1 MRRRKGVEGFRRVAR
16 DVTHLSRLQLEDELL
31 ERLGQRTGPDR
42 DEDAGLRERPDF
54 VFYTGCN
61 VLKTPHVALLALD
74 VMDALGITYQ
84 VLGGPTHCC
93 GVQQLRAGDTQTL
106 GRVAETTLDKL
117 AASKTGQ
124 VLAWC
129 PSCHVQFS
137 EVTLPTIERARGT
150 RPFEMTPFMRFL
162 GGKLDELRP
171 LLREPVPMRVA
182 LHRHPGVDGVMQA
195 AERILR
201 AVPGL
206 EIVELGIPAVG
217 LMSNALA
224 TLPAYK
230 RDLYRREL
238 DAAQA
243 AGVDALVAVY
253 HADHRELCAH
263 EREYTFRVMNML
275 ELVGQSMGIARDDHY
290 KRLKLMQDVDA
301 IAADCQDLAAKHQ
314 LAPETTRLVIQAMLA
329 DQPVPL
335 RR

>member
-1 MRRRKGVEGFRRVAR
+1 M
-16 DVTHLSRLQLEDELL
+16 
-31 ERLGQRTGPDR
+31 
-42 DEDAGLRERPDF
+42 
-54 VFYTGCN
+54 
-61 VLKTPHVALLALD
+61 
-74 VMDALGITYQ
+74 
-84 VLGGPTHCC
+84 
-93 GVQQLRAGDTQTL
+93 
-106 GRVAETTLDKL
+106 
-117 AASKTGQ
+117 
-124 VLAWC
+124 
-129 PSCHVQFS
+129 QFS

-162 GGKLDELRP
+162 GGKLDQLRP

-206 EIVELGIPAVG
+206 DLVELGNPAVG